1 VAWLA
6 AEARTCHTSRSWYAL
21 SFEFVKE
28 HHFLLMGKESIQG
41 VGYTHFYLSLT
52 SLKIN

>member
-1 VAWLA
+1 VGGLA
-6 AEARTCHTSRSWYAL
+6 AEARTCHMSRSWYTL

-41 VGYTHFYLSLT
+41 VGYTHFYLSLA
-52 SLKIN
+52 SSKMN